1 MIHES
6 SNQIKLMN
14 IIVEIAQESD
24 EWDNIPYVN
33 ESLFSEMAS
42 IVLSRY
48 PNFLKVKEL
57 ELSILLTGAKQMQ
70 SLNNEFRNKDKA
82 TNVLS
87 FSDIEIGWRKIVEF
101 IPDSDYMYLGDIAF
115 GYEVIDLEAKNKL
128 ISFQDHFKH
137 LVIHAILHLI
147 GYDHIK
153 DKDAQAMESLE
164 IQILEG
170 IGIKS
175 PY

>member
-1 MIHES
+1 
-6 SNQIKLMN
+6 
-14 IIVEIAQESD
+14 
-24 EWDNIPYVN
+24 
-33 ESLFSEMAS
+33 
-42 IVLSRY
+42 
-48 PNFLKVKEL
+48 
-57 ELSILLTGAKQMQ
+57 MQ

-115 GYEVIDLEAKNKL
+115 GYEVIVLEAKNKL

-153 DKDAQAMESLE
+153 DEDAQAMESLE

>member
-1 MIHES
+1 
-6 SNQIKLMN
+6 MN
-14 IIVEIAQESD
+14 IIVEIAKELD
-24 EWDNIPYVN
+24 EWDNYPEID
-33 ESLFSEMAS
+33 ERLFSEIAS
-42 IVLSRY
+42 MVLSRY
-48 PNFLKVKEL
+48 QNFSVVKEF
-57 ELSILLTGAKQMQ
+57 ELSILLAGNKQMQ
-70 SLNNEFRNKDKA
+70 SLNDKFRKKDKA

-87 FSDIEIGWRKIVEF
+87 FPDVEIDWRKIVEF
-101 IPDSDYMYLGDIAF
+101 IPDNDYMYLGDIAF
-115 GYEVIDLEAKNKL
+115 GYEVIALEAKNKL

-153 DKDAQAMESLE
+153 DDDAEAMESIE
-164 IQILEG
+164 IEILET

>member
-1 MIHES
+1 
-6 SNQIKLMN
+6 MN
-14 IIVEIAQESD
+14 ITVEIAKELD
-24 EWDNIPYVN
+24 EWDNYPEID
-33 ESLFSEMAS
+33 ERLFSEITS
-42 IVLSRY
+42 IILARY
-48 PNFLKVKEL
+48 NNFLNVTEF
-57 ELSILLTGAKQMQ
+57 ELSILLTSNKQMQ
-70 SLNNEFRNKDKA
+70 SLNNQFRNMDKA

-87 FSDIEIGWRKIVEF
+87 FPDIEIDWRKIVEF
-101 IPDSDYMYLGDIAF
+101 IPGSDYMYLGDIAF
-115 GYEVIDLEAKNKL
+115 GYEVIALEAKNKL

-153 DKDAQAMESLE
+153 DEDARAMESIEIEVLE
-164 IQILEG
+164 D

>member
-1 MIHES
+1 
-6 SNQIKLMN
+6 MN
-14 IIVEIAQESD
+14 IIVEIAKELD
-24 EWDNIPYVN
+24 EWDNYPEID
-33 ESLFSEMAS
+33 ELLFSEIAS
-42 IVLSRY
+42 MVLSRY
-48 PNFLKVKEL
+48 SNFSIVKEF
-57 ELSILLTGAKQMQ
+57 ELSILLAGNKQMQ
-70 SLNNEFRNKDKA
+70 SLNGQFRKKDKA

-87 FSDIEIGWRKIVEF
+87 FPDVEIDWRKIVEF
-101 IPDSDYMYLGDIAF
+101 TPDSDYMYLGDIAF
-115 GYEVIDLEAKNKL
+115 GYEVIALEAKNKL

-153 DKDAQAMESLE
+153 DDDAEAMESIEMEILE
-164 IQILEG
+164 I

>member
-1 MIHES
+1 MKFTI
-6 SNQIKLMN
+6 
-14 IIVEIAQESD
+14 EIAQD
-24 EWDNIPYVN
+24 NTEWDLYSEINPK
-33 ESLFSEMAS
+33 LFKQILKETIKNYKNLSE
-42 IVLSRY
+42 
-48 PNFLKVKEL
+48 VKNL
-57 ELSILLTGAKQMQ
+57 ELSILLTNNSRIKK
-70 SLNNEFRNKDKA
+70 LNQEFRNKNSA

-87 FSDIEIGWRKIVEF
+87 FPDVDIDFRQILEF
-101 IPDSDYMYLGDIAF
+101 EPNLDYMYLGDIAF
-115 GYEVIDLEAKNKL
+115 GYEVIALEAKNKL

>member
-1 MIHES
+1 
-6 SNQIKLMN
+6 MN

-24 EWDNIPYVN
+24 EWDNVPYVD
-33 ESLFSEMAS
+33 ESLFSEIAS
-42 IVLSRY
+42 IVLARY
-48 PNFLKVKEL
+48 PNFSKVKEL
-57 ELSILLTGAKQMQ
+57 ELSILLTGARQMQ

-87 FSDIEIGWRKIVEF
+87 FPDIEIGWRKIVEF
-101 IPDSDYMYLGDIAF
+101 IPDSGYMYLGDIAF
-115 GYEVIDLEAKNKL
+115 GYEVIALEAKNKL

-164 IQILEG
+164 IQILEC

>member
-1 MIHES
+1 
-6 SNQIKLMN
+6 MN
-14 IIVEIAQESD
+14 IIVEIAKELD
-24 EWDNIPYVN
+24 EWDNYPEID
-33 ESLFSEMAS
+33 ELLFSEMAS
-42 IVLSRY
+42 MVLSRY
-48 PNFLKVKEL
+48 SNFSKVKEF
-57 ELSILLTGAKQMQ
+57 ELSILLAGNKQMH
-70 SLNNEFRNKDKA
+70 SLNDQFRKKDKA

-87 FSDIEIGWRKIVEF
+87 FPDVEIDWRKIVEF

-115 GYEVIDLEAKNKL
+115 GYEVIALEAKNKL

-153 DKDAQAMESLE
+153 DNEAEAMESIE
-164 IQILEG
+164 IEILKT

>member
-1 MIHES
+1 
-6 SNQIKLMN
+6 MN
-14 IIVEIAQESD
+14 IIVEIAKELD
-24 EWDNIPYVN
+24 EWDNYPEID
-33 ESLFSEMAS
+33 ERLFSEIAS
-42 IVLSRY
+42 MVLSRY
-48 PNFLKVKEL
+48 QNFSVVKEF
-57 ELSILLTGAKQMQ
+57 ELSILLAGNKQMQ
-70 SLNNEFRNKDKA
+70 SLNGQFRKKDKA

-87 FSDIEIGWRKIVEF
+87 FPYVEIDWRKIVEF
-101 IPDSDYMYLGDIAF
+101 IPDSYYMYLGDIAF

-153 DKDAQAMESLE
+153 DDDAEAMESIE
-164 IQILEG
+164 IEILEA
-170 IGIKS
+170 ISIKS

>member
-1 MIHES
+1 
-6 SNQIKLMN
+6 MN
-14 IIVEIAQESD
+14 IIVEIAKELD
-24 EWDNIPYVN
+24 EWDNYPEID
-33 ESLFSEMAS
+33 ERLFSEIAS
-42 IVLSRY
+42 MVLSRY
-48 PNFLKVKEL
+48 QNFSVVKEF
-57 ELSILLTGAKQMQ
+57 ELSILLAGNKQMQ
-70 SLNNEFRNKDKA
+70 SLNDKFRKKDKA

-87 FSDIEIGWRKIVEF
+87 FPDVEIDWRKIVEF
-101 IPDSDYMYLGDIAF
+101 TPDSDYMYLGDIAF
-115 GYEVIDLEAKNKL
+115 GYEVIALEAKNKL

-153 DKDAQAMESLE
+153 DDDAEAMESIEMEILE
-164 IQILEG
+164 I

>member
-1 MIHES
+1 
-6 SNQIKLMN
+6 MN

-24 EWDNIPYVN
+24 EWDNVPYVD
-33 ESLFSEMAS
+33 ESLFSEIAS
-42 IVLSRY
+42 IVLARY

-70 SLNNEFRNKDKA
+70 YLNNEFRNKDKA

-87 FSDIEIGWRKIVEF
+87 FPDIEIGWRKIVEF
-101 IPDSDYMYLGDIAF
+101 IPDSGYMYLGDIAF
-115 GYEVIDLEAKNKL
+115 GYEVIVLEAKNKL

-153 DKDAQAMESLE
+153 DEDAQEMESLE
-164 IQILEG
+164 IQILED

>member
-1 MIHES
+1 
-6 SNQIKLMN
+6 MN
-14 IIVEIAQESD
+14 IIVEIAKELD
-24 EWDNIPYVN
+24 EWDNYPEID
-33 ESLFSEMAS
+33 ERLFSEIAS
-42 IVLSRY
+42 MVLSRY
-48 PNFLKVKEL
+48 QNFSVVKEF
-57 ELSILLTGAKQMQ
+57 ELSILLAGNKQMQ
-70 SLNNEFRNKDKA
+70 SLNGKFRKKDKA

-87 FSDIEIGWRKIVEF
+87 FPDVEIDWRKIVEF
-101 IPDSDYMYLGDIAF
+101 IPDNDYMYLGDIAF
-115 GYEVIDLEAKNKL
+115 GYEVIALEAKNKL

-153 DKDAQAMESLE
+153 DDDAEAMESIE
-164 IQILEG
+164 IEILET

>member
-1 MIHES
+1 
-6 SNQIKLMN
+6 MN
-14 IIVEIAQESD
+14 IIIEIAKELD
-24 EWDNIPYVN
+24 EWDNYPEID
-33 ESLFSEMAS
+33 ERLFSEIAS
-42 IVLSRY
+42 MVLSRY
-48 PNFLKVKEL
+48 QNFSVVKEF
-57 ELSILLTGAKQMQ
+57 ELSILLAGNKQMQ
-70 SLNNEFRNKDKA
+70 SLNDKFRKKDKA

-87 FSDIEIGWRKIVEF
+87 FPDVEIDWRKIVEF
-101 IPDSDYMYLGDIAF
+101 IPDNDYMYLGDIAF
-115 GYEVIDLEAKNKL
+115 GYEVIALEAKNKL

-153 DKDAQAMESLE
+153 DDDAEAMESIE
-164 IQILEG
+164 IEILET

>member
-1 MIHES
+1 
-6 SNQIKLMN
+6 MN

-24 EWDNIPYVN
+24 EWDNVPYVD
-33 ESLFSEMAS
+33 ESLFSELVS

-48 PNFLKVKEL
+48 PNFLRVKAL

-70 SLNNEFRNKDKA
+70 SLNDKFRRKDKA

-87 FSDIEIGWRKIVEF
+87 FPDLEIDWRKIVEF

-115 GYEVIDLEAKNKL
+115 GYEVIALEAKKKM

-153 DKDAQAMESLE
+153 DEDAQVMESIE
-164 IQILEG
+164 IQILEA
-170 IGIKS
+170 IGINS

>member
-1 MIHES
+1 
-6 SNQIKLMN
+6 
-14 IIVEIAQESD
+14 
-24 EWDNIPYVN
+24 
-33 ESLFSEMAS
+33 
-42 IVLSRY
+42 
-48 PNFLKVKEL
+48 
-57 ELSILLTGAKQMQ
+57 
-70 SLNNEFRNKDKA
+70 
-82 TNVLS
+82 
-87 FSDIEIGWRKIVEF
+87 
-101 IPDSDYMYLGDIAF
+101 MYLGDIAF
-115 GYEVIDLEAKNKL
+115 GYEVIALEAKNKL

>member
-48 PNFLKVKEL
+48 PNFLKVKDSVFVANL
-57 ELSILLTGAKQMQ
+57 LRLIL
-70 SLNNEFRNKDKA
+70 F
-82 TNVLS
+82 
-87 FSDIEIGWRKIVEF
+87 
-101 IPDSDYMYLGDIAF
+101 
-115 GYEVIDLEAKNKL
+115 
-128 ISFQDHFKH
+128 FK
-137 LVIHAILHLI
+137 
-147 GYDHIK
+147 
-153 DKDAQAMESLE
+153 
-164 IQILEG
+164 
-170 IGIKS
+170 
-175 PY
+175 

>member
-1 MIHES
+1 
-6 SNQIKLMN
+6 MN
-14 IIVEIAQESD
+14 IIVEIAKELD
-24 EWDNIPYVN
+24 EWDNYPEID
-33 ESLFSEMAS
+33 EHLFSEIAS
-42 IVLSRY
+42 MILSRY
-48 PNFLKVKEL
+48 QNFSVVKEF
-57 ELSILLTGAKQMQ
+57 ELSILLAGNKQMQ
-70 SLNNEFRNKDKA
+70 SLNGKFRKKDKA

-87 FSDIEIGWRKIVEF
+87 FPDVEIDWRKIVEF
-101 IPDSDYMYLGDIAF
+101 IPDNDYMYLGDIAF

-153 DKDAQAMESLE
+153 DDDAEAMESIE
-164 IQILEG
+164 IEILEA
-170 IGIKS
+170 ISIKS

>member
-1 MIHES
+1 
-6 SNQIKLMN
+6 MN
-14 IIVEIAQESD
+14 VTVEIAQESD
-24 EWDNIPYVN
+24 EWDNAPFIEEN
-33 ESLFSEMAS
+33 LFSEITS

-48 PNFLKVKEL
+48 PNFLNVKEF

-70 SLNNEFRNKDKA
+70 SLNGEFRNKDKA

-87 FSDIEIGWRKIVEF
+87 FPDIKIDWRKIVEF

-115 GYEVIDLEAKNKL
+115 GYEVIALEAKNKF

-137 LVIHAILHLI
+137 LLIHAILHLV
-147 GYDHIK
+147 GYDHIE
-153 DKDAQAMESLE
+153 DEDAQAMESIE
-164 IQILEG
+164 IQILES